1 MRINYGV
8 SGWPS
13 REISLEEAFTMALLS
28 RAHATG
34 SLEELTARVSHLET
48 IIRLVLTPEQIL
60 TLAKEFMSPTA
71 FLCDLD
77 KEQ

>member
-13 REISLEEAFTMALLS
+13 WEISLEEAFTMALLS
-28 RAHATG
+28 RSHATG

>member
-1 MRINYGV
+1 MKINYGV

-13 REISLEEAFTMALLS
+13 WEISLEEAFTQVLLS
-28 RAHATG
+28 RSHDSG
-34 SLEELTARVSHLET
+34 SLEDLTTRVGHLET
-48 IIRLVLTPEQIL
+48 IIRLILTPEQIL

>member
-13 REISLEEAFTMALLS
+13 WEISLEEAFTRVLLS
-28 RAHATG
+28 RSHATG

>member
-13 REISLEEAFTMALLS
+13 WEISLEEAFTMALLS
-28 RAHATG
+28 RSHATG
-34 SLEELTARVSHLET
+34 SLEELTARVSHLEA

>member
-1 MRINYGV
+1 MKINYGV
-8 SGWPS
+8 SEWPS
-13 REISLEEAFTMALLS
+13 WEISLEEAFTRVLLS
-28 RAHATG
+28 RSHATG
-34 SLEELTARVSHLET
+34 SLEELTVRVSHLET

-77 KEQ
+77 KG